1 MASTEE
7 YSRIP
12 VEARLQRL
20 ACTPDELAGTTQGE
34 TDVALSTRPG
44 PQAWSAKE
52 VICHLRDIEELV
64 ITRFHLMLVMEDPR
78 VFVAGAP
85 PCDPENWG
93 IDEQV
98 PFPFD
103 PVRWAEERQYQRCDA
118 ILAIE
123 AFRRRRREVLTLLRR
138 LSPVQWHRGCI
149 MPDRTRITYEGWTAG
164 MANHDD
170 EHLAQLRRALGKPGK
185 TER

>member
-1 MASTEE
+1 MS
-7 YSRIP
+7 
-12 VEARLQRL
+12 VESRLQRL
-20 ACTPDELAGTTQGE
+20 AYTADELASAVQGKD
-34 TDVALSTRPG
+34 DVTLSRRPA
-44 PQAWSAKE
+44 PREWSPKE

-85 PCDPENWG
+85 PSDPENWG

-103 PVRWAEERQYQRCDA
+103 PVRWAEERQYQNCDTA
-118 ILAIE
+118 LAIQ

-138 LSPVQWHRGCI
+138 LSPDQWRRGCI
-149 MPDRTRITYEGWTAG
+149 LPDLTRITYEDWTAG

-170 EHLAQLRRALGKPGK
+170 EHIEQLKQALGRG
-185 TER
+185 

>member
-1 MASTEE
+1 VANA
-7 YSRIP
+7 I
-12 VEARLQRL
+12 
-20 ACTPDELAGTTQGE
+20 QGE
-34 TDVALSTRPG
+34 ADVSLSRRPG

-103 PVRWAEERQYQRCDA
+103 PARWAEERQYQRCDTM
-118 ILAIE
+118 LALE

-138 LSPVQWHRGCI
+138 LSPDQWRRGCI
-149 MPDRTRITYEGWTAG
+149 LPDRTRITYEDWTFG

-170 EHLAQLRRALGKPGK
+170 EHIAQLKRALSRN
-185 TER
+185 E